1 MDRLP
6 KLTEEQKTER
16 EIAKRKKIKREIARL
31 KKVFKSLDK
40 NKHDTVLSLINRAAA
55 MSVYLE
61 ELEEILNRE
70 GYTQEYKNG
79 ANQWGIKQSAEVEMY
94 IAMTRNLSTV
104 IKQLADLAPAEARK
118 DSKIAAL
125 RNRRAMR
132 DAGQ

>member
-6 KLTEEQKTER
+6 QLTEAEKTER
-16 EIAKRKKIKREIARL
+16 EMAKQKKIKREISRL

-40 NKHDTVLSLINRAAA
+40 NKFDTVLSLINRAAA

-61 ELEEILNRE
+61 ELEDILNRE

-94 IAMTRNLSTV
+94 IAMTRNHSTI
-104 IKQLADLAPAEARK
+104 IKQLTDLAPAEVRK
-118 DSKIAAL
+118 DSKIAAM
-125 RNRRAMR
+125 RNRRAKR
-132 DAGQ
+132 DAE